1 MFGRGARETRLLS
14 SRVSRVIRPPCA
26 CLRSP
31 ERLVQIVAV
40 LQAGFSKKLCRK
52 WALRTFSVVE
62 STNSQ
67 QLSIDY
73 TLTDHKSVVKC
84 SKLRS
89 ETLISPV
96 DLPEYFDAIS
106 MVLYECRR

>member
-1 MFGRGARETRLLS
+1 MFGRGARETDLLS

-31 ERLVQIVAV
+31 GRLFQVVAV

-67 QLSIDY
+67 QLSFDY
-73 TLTDHKSVVKC
+73 ILTDHRSVVKC
-84 SKLRS
+84 SKLCS

-106 MVLYECRR
+106 MVLYDCRR

>member
-1 MFGRGARETRLLS
+1 MCSTKASRKGVMFGRGAQETRLLS
-14 SRVSRVIRPPCA
+14 SRVSRVTRSPCA

-31 ERLVQIVAV
+31 ERLVEIVTV
-40 LQAGFSKKLCRK
+40 LQAGFPKKLCRK

-73 TLTDHKSVVKC
+73 TLTDRRNVVKC

-96 DLPEYFDAIS
+96 DLLEF
-106 MVLYECRR
+106 

>member
-1 MFGRGARETRLLS
+1 MCATKASRTGVMFGRGARETRLLL
-14 SRVSRVIRPPCA
+14 SRVSRAIRPPCA

-31 ERLVQIVAV
+31 ERLVKIVAK
-40 LQAGFSKKLCRK
+40 LQASFAKKLCRK
-52 WALRTFSVVE
+52 WALRTFTVLE

-67 QLSIDY
+67 QLSIDH
-73 TLTDHKSVVKC
+73 TLTDHKSVVKS

-96 DLPEYFDAIS
+96 DLLEF
-106 MVLYECRR
+106 